1 MSIHPTL
8 KKPWFRMV
16 LDEPKAEPVPK
27 KEVLRDG
34 DTSFGVAEFTKAETR
49 RLRDRE
55 KKRRQRARQRNEA
68 GRFVAKVPPLV
79 PEIGKVFETAHG
91 PAYQVEGAYTRGGG
105 LAYTSISLPYVS
117 ILAKQ
122 GGSHV

>member
-1 MSIHPTL
+1 MRTERLI
-8 KKPWFRMV
+8 
-16 LDEPKAEPVPK
+16 
-27 KEVLRDG
+27 DG
-34 DTSFGVAEFTKAETR
+34 DTSFGLVEASMAETR
-49 RLRDRE
+49 RIKARE

-68 GRFVAKVPPLV
+68 GRFVAKAPPLV

-91 PAYQVEGAYTRGGG
+91 PAYQVKGAYTRGGG